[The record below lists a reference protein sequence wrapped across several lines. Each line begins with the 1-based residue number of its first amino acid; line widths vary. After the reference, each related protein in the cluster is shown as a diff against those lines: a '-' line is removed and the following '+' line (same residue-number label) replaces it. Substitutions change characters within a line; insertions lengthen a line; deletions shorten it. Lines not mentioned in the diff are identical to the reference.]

1 MFRKFRVDGLF
12 DRGVLYQ
19 KIKNTF
25 NSRCSRRIK
34 SNKYLI
40 YAKYIEHTGFVEVLN
55 LLGTAII
62 EIKEANAND
71 QFLKQYL
78 FDFRV
83 EKL

>member
-1 MFRKFRVDGLF
+1 MLTVYLIGGL
-12 DRGVLYQ
+12 LYQ

-25 NSRCSRRIK
+25 NNYNSRCSRRIK

-40 YAKYIEHTGFVEVLN
+40 YAKYIEHTGFVEILK